1 MKKFR
6 DDDKNVVVNGVT
18 FSEDLTELIRY
29 PEDKKGNFYSVPD
42 SVESIEDGAFFG
54 CKALTNIYIPDT
66 VYHIGCGAFKGC
78 DNLKEIMLDGSNKHY
93 KSINGQLCDKKG
105 KSLMDK
111 VSLPDIDYVIPKGIT
126 ELTGFDNYTMEDD
139 NNYCYKQR
147 SGEDGIDVYGTVRS
161 VTIPKRVTGIPH
173 NLFYIFDKVQSIEV
187 DPKNPSFKSID
198 GVLFSKDGKRL
209 VAYPAAKPGSE
220 YTVPDGVTVIGE
232 RAFSDCEA
240 IETVKLPASIERIE
254 RYAFHASGLRRF
266 EQPKALKRI
275 CANTFSFCCNL
286 ESVELKEG
294 LRVIDD
300 SAFDT
305 CSSLEAI
312 ELPDSLEII
321 GKYAFDCC
329 ALRSIKLGPKV
340 QTLIDMAFASNN
352 LESIEFG
359 KGITFIGDNAFYNNP
374 IKMLDIPDNVKVI
387 DREAFGNCENLTKVH
402 IGKGLSYIDSCS
414 FSGCKKLAKV
424 TVDRE
429 NPKYC
434 GFNSI
439 ILDRFTSEIPPL
451 NKEEPVHPTFEGLRP
466 VITLLPEGLVYP
478 NRLFYEEDGV
488 LFVGKKLFKYPAE
501 KKDASYTIPDWVD
514 DIEPH
519 AFKDCLHLEEVTL
532 SPNIGYLIGQA
543 FQECNSIKKVVIPSG
558 VTHIGQKA
566 FESCKNLRQVV
577 LSPTLEG
584 IGKGAFAYCEN
595 LRDIELPDGLE
606 VIGIG
611 AFFHCSKLKAIKIPG
626 SVRVIQGDSFCQC
639 TALKSLVIE
648 NGVTMIERD
657 AFEGC
662 ENLIEVRIPE
672 SVTQFES
679 GVFAGCTKLKKI
691 ILPNTFHSE
700 EGLFTKCENLSEI
713 TFADGEPATR
723 LSDWIFTDFRID
735 L

>member
-29 PEDKKGNFYSVPD
+29 PENKRGNFYSVPD
-42 SVESIEDGAFFG
+42 SVDSIEDGAFFG
-54 CKALTNIYIPDT
+54 CKALTSIYIPGT
-66 VYHIGCGAFKGC
+66 VYHIGYGAFKGC
-78 DNLKEIMLDGSNKHY
+78 DNLKEIIVDGNSKHY

-105 KSLMDK
+105 KSLMNR
-111 VSLPDIDYVIPKGIT
+111 VFLSDIDYVIPKGIT
-126 ELTGFDNYTMEDD
+126 ELTGFDKYTMEDED
-139 NNYCYKQR
+139 NYCYKQR

-161 VTIPKRVTGIPH
+161 VTIPKRVTGIPL

-220 YTVPDGVTVIGE
+220 YTVPEGVAVIGE

-240 IETVKLPASIERIE
+240 IELVHLPASIERIE

-266 EQPKALKRI
+266 EQPNKLTRI
-275 CANTFSFCCNL
+275 SRSTFEFCSSL

-305 CSSLEAI
+305 CSSIEAI
-312 ELPDSLEII
+312 KLPDSLEII

-352 LESIEFG
+352 LESIELG
-359 KGITFIGDNAFYNNP
+359 KGISFIGNNAFWNNP

-387 DREAFGNCENLTKVH
+387 DYEAFGSCENLTKVH
-402 IGKGLSYIDSCS
+402 IGKGLRYIESCS

-429 NPKYC
+429 NPKYY
-434 GFNSI
+434 GFNNI
-439 ILDRFTSEIPPL
+439 IINRFTSEIPPL
-451 NKEEPVHPTFEGLRP
+451 NKEKPVHPELEGLRP
-466 VITLLPEGLVYP
+466 VITLLPEGLTYP

-488 LFVGKKLFKYPAE
+488 LFVGKKLFKYPAD
-501 KKDASYTIPDWVD
+501 KKNASYTIPDWVD

-532 SPNIGYLIGQA
+532 SPNIGHLRGQA
-543 FQECNSIKKVVIPSG
+543 FQECNSIRKVVIPRG
-558 VTHIGQKA
+558 VTSIGQKA
-566 FESCKNLRQVV
+566 FESCENLRQVI

-611 AFFHCSKLKAIKIPG
+611 AFYRCSRLKAIKIPG
-626 SVRVIQGDSFCQC
+626 SVRVIQGDTFNQC
-639 TALKSLVIE
+639 SGLKSLVIE
-648 NGVTMIERD
+648 NGVTMIEQD

-662 ENLIEVRIPE
+662 ENLTEARIPE
-672 SVTQFES
+672 SVTRFES
-679 GVFAGCTKLKKI
+679 GVFAGCTRLKKL
-691 ILPNTFHSE
+691 ILPNTFDSE
-700 EGLFTKCENLSEI
+700 EGIFSKCENLSEL

-723 LSDWIFTDFRID
+723 IQDWFFSDFHIPF
-735 L
+735 